1 MPTGMI
7 HPDDLNEACERFLVN
22 FLRTQLDEL
31 EWLGAGDIVYA
42 ERARAYIRRYD
53 AALDASEARPLPQA
67 GRHLRSVG

>member
-1 MPTGMI
+1 MPTRKI

-42 ERARAYIRRYD
+42 ERARAYLRRYD
-53 AALDASEARPLPQA
+53 AALDAYEGRPLPQG
-67 GRHLRSVG
+67 GRRLRSVG